1 MDDFWRMNPN
11 KLERNLPYYAEQQ
24 KRSLQTKQE
33 DAWLFGQYVMMAVGT
48 CLAGSSKCPY
58 PDAPPDLYKTDS
70 DEEKIVDASIR
81 FRASIMED
89 NKRRYGVASLKPD
102 VMAKADK
109 ERGEKENG

>member
-24 KRSLQTKQE
+24 KRSSQTKQE
-33 DAWLFGQYVMMAVGT
+33 DAWLFGQYVMMAVGA

-89 NKRRYGVASLKPD
+89 NKRRYGVASLQPD

-109 ERGEKENG
+109 ERGEKKND